1 MILGT
6 TAPDT
11 GTIALQRGI
20 TVGYLPQENAPVGDE
35 TVLELASA
43 ITPEI
48 GRLRRQLRAFEA
60 EHAADTPEYHDAQAR
75 FDQLGGS
82 TLEAKA
88 KKVLAGLSFRP
99 ADFERPASAL
109 SGGWVMR
116 AYLAR
121 LLTLGPDL
129 LLLDEPTNHLDLEA
143 LLWFQEYLRDYP
155 GAMVL
160 ISHDREFLNQL
171 TTSILEIRQGRLF
184 RYRGNYDA
192 YLEQRAANEAQLL
205 AAWKHQQREIA
216 RL

>member
-1 MILGT
+1 MLSLSEVSKAYAGRTLFADVSLQVNREDRIGLVGPNGAGKSTLLGLILGT

-143 LLWFQEYLRDYP
+143 LLWFQEYLRD
-155 GAMVL
+155 
-160 ISHDREFLNQL
+160 
-171 TTSILEIRQGRLF
+171 
-184 RYRGNYDA
+184 
-192 YLEQRAANEAQLL
+192 
-205 AAWKHQQREIA
+205 
-216 RL
+216 